1 VFGLRRRPGSPSW
14 GELLGDVG
22 RSALDLVGAEAASAR
37 EELWDLAR
45 RGIVVLAIGL
55 VAGAFGFWALGAALT
70 AAIAGLAVWL
80 PVWGASLVLFGVLGL
95 IALALALVARARL
108 RRLENPG
115 AILMR
120 RVESHLEFWREEVLG
135 VAEDAS
141 RTAAPRRSSE
151 RQAGEQGSRRRPAVS
166 MAPPDD
172 EDFLD
177 EP

>member
-1 VFGLRRRPGSPSW
+1 MFGLRRRPGSPGW

-22 RSALDLVGAEAASAR
+22 RSALDLLGAEAASAR
-37 EELWDLAR
+37 EELSDLAR

-55 VAGAFGFWALGAALT
+55 VAGALGFWAIGAAMT
-70 AAIAGLAVWL
+70 AAISGLAVWL
-80 PVWGASLVLFGVLGL
+80 PVWGASLVLFGALGL
-95 IALALALVARARL
+95 VALALFLVARARL

-141 RTAAPRRSSE
+141 GPATPRRSSARKAAE
-151 RQAGEQGSRRRPAVS
+151 RGSRRRPAVS